1 MSEYIDREAAYE
13 VLTEYYHH
21 STEFQHLALKDAL
34 ARVPAAD
41 VVERSAVCPHYIC
54 NVHDRGDDSLCG
66 KYHCEVKAVERKT
79 GRLGNN
85 WIPPKNKYPYTF
97 ECEFLL
103 PEPWDNEKN
112 RERFEDAIL
121 KAFIEAFPNGVDII
135 NRTLYFTGARMEYE
149 NGEH

>member
-41 VVERSAVCPHYIC
+41 VVER
-54 NVHDRGDDSLCG
+54 
-66 KYHCEVKAVERKT
+66 KT
-79 GRLGNN
+79 GKWTL
-85 WIPPKNKYPYTF
+85 NKDGSATCS
-97 ECEFLL
+97 ECGRVQQNA
-103 PEPWDNEKN
+103 WDMDNADN
-112 RERFEDAIL
+112 FCH
-121 KAFIEAFPNGVDII
+121 FC
-135 NRTLYFTGARMEYE
+135 GARMEYE